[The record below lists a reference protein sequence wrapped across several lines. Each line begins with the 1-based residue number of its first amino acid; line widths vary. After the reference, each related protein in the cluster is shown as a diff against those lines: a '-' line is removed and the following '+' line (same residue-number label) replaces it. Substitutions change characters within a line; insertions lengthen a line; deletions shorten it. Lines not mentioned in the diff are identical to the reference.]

1 MTASGSGE
9 KLFDHT
15 NWEILRHLQEDARL
29 SYHELGRRVGL
40 SAPAVAERVRR
51 LEAEGA
57 ITGYHAQIDPAKVGL
72 PITAFIRTT
81 CIKNRCIHTH
91 ANPCDFPEVLEYHR
105 VTGNNCGV
113 FKVCASSVR
122 HLEDLI
128 DRLSAYELPTTSI
141 VLSTP
146 WVRHSIDNEHERD
159 VEAKREGPAR

>member
-1 MTASGSGE
+1 MTTSGSGE

-15 NWEILRHLQEDARL
+15 NWEILRHLQADARL

-51 LEAEGA
+51 LEEEEV

-81 CIKNRCIHTH
+81 CLRNRCIHTH
-91 ANPCDFPEVLEYHR
+91 ASSREFPEVLEYHR

-113 FKVCASSVR
+113 FKVCVSSVR

-146 WVRHSIDNEHERD
+146 WMRHVIDNEQERD
-159 VEAKREGPAR
+159 AEAKRESSAK

>member
-1 MTASGSGE
+1 MAFQSERALDATDW
-9 KLFDHT
+9 K
-15 NWEILRHLQEDARL
+15 ILRELQKEARL

-51 LEAEGA
+51 LEEEGV
-57 ITGYHAQIDPAKVGL
+57 ITGYHAQVDPAKVGL
-72 PITAFIRTT
+72 PITAFIRTP

-113 FKVCASSVR
+113 FKVCVSSVQ

-146 WVRHSIDNEHERD
+146 WVRHIIDNEQERD
-159 VEAKREGPAR
+159 AEAMREGPAR

>member
-1 MTASGSGE
+1 MIALGSSE

-15 NWEILRHLQEDARL
+15 NWEILRHLQADARL

-51 LEAEGA
+51 LEAEGV
-57 ITGYHAQIDPAKVGL
+57 ISGYHAQVDPAKVGL

-105 VTGNNCGV
+105 VTGTNCGV
-113 FKVCASSVR
+113 FKVCVSSVR

-146 WVRHSIDNEHERD
+146 WVRRIVDNEHESD
-159 VEAKREGPAR
+159 EGMKGEDLQ